1 MAEEKKELKRCI
13 SNIYEIR
20 DEMEQAIK
28 NARKVAEDEQ
38 YLADYLNRDK
48 RVRNRFKE
56 LIDGTKDEVTGY
68 NNQADVLKEK
78 VAYANAVLELYEKG
92 RKPGATDADKA
103 TSLLVEQIVTTMC
116 LMLSIVP
123 TMTEQ
128 RIQNEKKKAEDEA
141 NAEKINKILEEENA
155 KAEQ

>member
-1 MAEEKKELKRCI
+1 MEEKKDLKSCI

-20 DEMEQAIK
+20 DEMELAIK
-28 NARKVAEDEQ
+28 NAKKVSEDEQ

-56 LIDGTKDEVTGY
+56 LIDGAKEEVIGY
-68 NNQADVLKEK
+68 KNQADVLKEK

-92 RKPGATDADKA
+92 RKPGANEADKA

-128 RIQNEKKKAEDEA
+128 RIKNEKQKAEDEA
-141 NAEKINKILEEENA
+141 NAEKINKIIEEENA
-155 KAEQ
+155 KAE

>member
-1 MAEEKKELKRCI
+1 MENQNLKSCI

-28 NARKVAEDEQ
+28 NAQKVSEDEQ

-56 LIDGTKDEVTGY
+56 LIDGAKEEVIGY
-68 NNQADVLKEK
+68 KNQSDVLKEK
-78 VAYANAVLELYEKG
+78 VAYANAVIEIYEKG
-92 RKPGATDADKA
+92 RKPGATEEDKKN
-103 TSLLVEQIVTTMC
+103 SLLAEQIVTTMC

-128 RIQNEKKKAEDEA
+128 RI
-141 NAEKINKILEEENA
+141 
-155 KAEQ
+155 KAEQAQKEAEAKKENFEEAKAD